1 MTSRVDIWE
10 YREDWSRSMAGS
22 LTLHGAVIV
31 LLVGSAW
38 WNNRAKPTFGD
49 PNAQGGGVVGV
60 TAVRTIPIPQRP
72 TPENKVAEDTDNEAP
87 RKVEKETR
95 PKPVE
100 EEGIALD
107 KVKRKIPKKKNVEQA
122 MLRRY
127 LPEENLKNT
136 LQTASGRAASTP
148 MFAVANAGN
157 LGTGANDPFGDR
169 FGWYAKLLRDA
180 IARKWHTED
189 VPASIRTLP
198 AAVVTFTI
206 ARDGKVVDV
215 RIVQASGNYALDNSA
230 KRAVLEAAPFQPLP
244 PQFERSSA
252 TVELLFE
259 LKR

>member
-10 YREDWSRSMAGS
+10 YREDWSRSLAGS
-22 LTLHGAVIV
+22 VTLHCVVIAS
-31 LLVGSAW
+31 LAGYAW
-38 WNNRAKPTFGD
+38 WNAQAKPTFGD
-49 PNAQGGGVVGV
+49 PNAQGGGSVGV
-60 TAVRTIPIPQRP
+60 NVVRTIPIPQRQGK
-72 TPENKVAEDTDNEAP
+72 ENLVAEDTDNEAP

-95 PKPVE
+95 PKVVE
-100 EEGIALD
+100 DEGVALD
-107 KVKRKIPKKKNVEQA
+107 KVKRKVPKKKTSQQA
-122 MLRRY
+122 LLRRY
-127 LPEENLKNT
+127 LPEENLKDRLT
-136 LQTASGRAASTP
+136 TTTGRAATTP
-148 MFAVANAGN
+148 MFSVPNAGN

-180 IARKWHTED
+180 IARKWRTDD
-189 VPASIRTLP
+189 VPANIHTLP
-198 AAVVTFTI
+198 PAVVTFTI

>member
-1 MTSRVDIWE
+1 MPTRADIWD
-10 YREDWSRSMAGS
+10 YREDWSRSLAGS
-22 LTLHGAVIV
+22 LGLHCLVIIGLAGA
-31 LLVGSAW
+31 AW
-38 WNNRAKPTFGD
+38 WNSRAKPTFGD
-49 PNAQGGGVVGV
+49 PNAMGGGAVGV
-60 TAVRTIPIPQRP
+60 TAVRTIPVPQRP

-87 RKVEKETR
+87 RKVEKEVR
-95 PKPVE
+95 PKVVE
-100 EEGIALD
+100 DEGIAID
-107 KVKRKIPKKKNVEQA
+107 KVKRKVPKKKAVEQSV
-122 MLRRY
+122 LRRY
-127 LPEENLKNT
+127 LPEEDLKDRLRT
-136 LQTASGRAASTP
+136 TTGRAASSP
-148 MFAVANAGN
+148 MFSVPNAGN

-180 IARKWHTED
+180 IARKWRTDD
-189 VPASIRTLP
+189 VPASIRSLP